1 MTAEEAAPA
10 HDSQW
15 RRRVTSSRS
24 DGGSRIGRLK
34 VERAVWPRAVVVAH
48 VDAEDVLELAAADAW
63 GART

>member
-1 MTAEEAAPA
+1 MTAEEAAPV

-34 VERAVWPRAVVVAH
+34 SSARCGRAQ
-48 VDAEDVLELAAADAW
+48 L
-63 GART
+63 